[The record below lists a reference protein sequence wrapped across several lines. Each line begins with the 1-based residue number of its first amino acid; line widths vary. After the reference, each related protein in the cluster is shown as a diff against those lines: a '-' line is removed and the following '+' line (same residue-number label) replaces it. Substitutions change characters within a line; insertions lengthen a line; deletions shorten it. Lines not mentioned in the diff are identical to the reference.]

1 MKSIRSG
8 TTKSSPSKRNILF
21 DLSEEQKQEIKEAF
35 DVLDVEKVNAIPFKD
50 LNIILRALGFEVTK
64 EELSKISN
72 EFFKGEDDVLK
83 YEEFYEIMQ
92 KKIVIKNNQNKIINF
107 FYILFHF
114 ITFFFSL
121 FLI

>member
-72 EFFKGEDDVLK
+72 EFCKGEDDVLK

-92 KKIVIKNNQNKIINF
+92 KKIVIKNNQKIINF